1 MMPLH
6 ISRGHHSKM
15 PENNIFLFILPFL
28 FLFFSW
34 FLFSDRAWAP
44 WLATENW
51 VLKNYYKRING
62 ALNAE
67 RGAARE
73 KGGTRLRIKYRN
85 IIKVKQLIYEKKKR
99 YALEATAKA
108 PNVAQFSMLPHA
120 TPQTPNYYQ
129 PAEPDWP
136 RTGWL
141 VAWLVGWVVEWLSS
155 WMAEWMAGW
164 LADWL
169 PGWLAG
175 INAFWYESVL

>member
-15 PENNIFLFILPFL
+15 PENNIFFL
-28 FLFFSW
+28 FLPFCCFVFSW

-73 KGGTRLRIKYRN
+73 TGGKGGSTRLHIKYRN
-85 IIKVKQLIYEKKKR
+85 IIKVKQLIFEKKKR
-99 YALEATAKA
+99 YALEAAAKA

-129 PAEPDWP
+129 PAEPADEG
-136 RTGWL
+136 TG
-141 VAWLVGWVVEWLSS
+141 GQTTP
-155 WMAEWMAGW
+155 
-164 LADWL
+164 LA
-169 PGWLAG
+169 A
-175 INAFWYESVL
+175 

>member
-15 PENNIFLFILPFL
+15 PENNIFFFILPFCC
-28 FLFFSW
+28 FVFSW

-62 ALNAE
+62 ALNAK

-73 KGGTRLRIKYRN
+73 TGEGGSTRLHIKYRN
-85 IIKVKQLIYEKKKR
+85 IIKVKQLIFEKKKR
-99 YALEATAKA
+99 YALEAAAKA

-129 PAEPDWP
+129 PAEPADEG
-136 RTGWL
+136 TG
-141 VAWLVGWVVEWLSS
+141 GQTTP
-155 WMAEWMAGW
+155 
-164 LADWL
+164 LA
-169 PGWLAG
+169 A
-175 INAFWYESVL
+175 